1 MKYIFDVLHFNWSSI
16 LLNFFGY
23 FFQFE
28 ELLDLAPER
37 KTKLKTGSG
46 GRKRRIRVRT
56 TRSIKKEDV
65 SNDED
70 GENNSQDS
78 SKKRVRRAKE
88 LERISRK
95 RGRKPKFKNKWD
107 DVQYQF
113 ERKKKLVICVEKM
126 SDDLTNFYL
135 ARQIV
140 IKIEPET

>member
-1 MKYIFDVLHFNWSSI
+1 M
-16 LLNFFGY
+16 
-23 FFQFE
+23 QFE

-37 KTKLKTGSG
+37 KTKLKTGGG